1 MRRFASLILG
11 LLLPLLAVPSA
22 RAAQADTPSFANW
35 AAVVVAG
42 DWHAHSGGPT
52 EAFDNARRD
61 VGATLTRARL
71 LPRSG
76 SPVLGAPQALSGA
89 VKPRKTDLRAIHS
102 DLRDLAAKNPAG
114 CLVYLTSHGAPEGA
128 VLDEDILPP
137 SLLAAV
143 IDDACPARPSIV
155 VISAC
160 FSGVFVKP
168 LQRDDRMILTAAR
181 PDRTS
186 FGCSEDDK
194 YPYFD
199 DCFLSSAPTAH
210 DFAALGR
217 AVQAC
222 VARRERDT
230 GAEPASEPQLWI
242 GPGLRPLLPLYAFP
256 SASLPSRPSPP
267 PRQSGAERSGVHG
280 KDAGPDHS
288 PFDPWPG
295 RPRSL
300 LTLIFQKPARSCS

>member
-11 LLLPLLAVPSA
+11 LLLALLAVP
-22 RAAQADTPSFANW
+22 AQAQAPAGTERPFADW

-42 DWHAHSGGPT
+42 DWHAHSGGQT

-61 VGATLTRARL
+61 VGAALIRL
-71 LPRSG
+71 G
-76 SPVLGAPQALSGA
+76 FAPDAVRQYSVRPKRYPAL
-89 VKPRKTDLRAIHS
+89 KPAKTDLRAIHD
-102 DLRDLAAKNPAG
+102 DLRDLAARNTAG
-114 CLVYLTSHGAPEGA
+114 CLFYLTSHGAPEGA

-137 SLLAAV
+137 TLLAAV

-155 VISAC
+155 VVSAC
-160 FSGVFVKP
+160 FSGVFIKP

-181 PDRTS
+181 PDRAS

-199 DCFLSSAPTAH
+199 DCFLSSAPTAR

-222 VARRERDT
+222 VARRERET

-256 SASLPSRPSPP
+256 RPP
-267 PRQSGAERSGVHG
+267 PNAT
-280 KDAGPDHS
+280 P
-288 PFDPWPG
+288 
-295 RPRSL
+295 PR
-300 LTLIFQKPARSCS
+300 

>member
-1 MRRFASLILG
+1 MQRIASLVLG
-11 LLLPLLAVPSA
+11 LLLPLLAVPA
-22 RAAQADTPSFANW
+22 PALAQTLAQADTEHPFANW

-61 VGATLTRARL
+61 VSATLVGLGFAREAVRQYSVR
-71 LPRSG
+71 PKRY
-76 SPVLGAPQALSGA
+76 PA
-89 VKPRKTDLRAIHS
+89 VKPRKTDLRAIHA
-102 DLRDLAAKNPAG
+102 DLRDLAAKKSGG
-114 CLVYLTSHGAPEGA
+114 CLFYITSHGAPEGA
-128 VLDEDILPP
+128 VLNEDILPP

-155 VISAC
+155 VVSAC
-160 FSGVFVKP
+160 FSGVFVRP

-181 PDRTS
+181 SDRTS

-199 DCFLSSAPTAH
+199 DCFLSSAPAAH

-217 AVQAC
+217 AIQAC
-222 VARRERDT
+222 VTRRERET
-230 GAEPASEPQLWI
+230 GSEPASEPQLWV

-256 SASLPSRPSPP
+256 RPAPDAAPP
-267 PRQSGAERSGVHG
+267 PAISRR
-280 KDAGPDHS
+280 
-288 PFDPWPG
+288 
-295 RPRSL
+295 R
-300 LTLIFQKPARSCS
+300 

>member
-11 LLLPLLAVPSA
+11 LLLTSLLAAAP
-22 RAAQADTPSFANW
+22 AQADTPSFSNW
-35 AAVVVAG
+35 AVVVVAG
-42 DWHAHSGGPT
+42 DWRAHSGGPT

-61 VGATLTRARL
+61 VSATLLDLGFSPDAIRQYSMR
-71 LPRSG
+71 PRRY
-76 SPVLGAPQALSGA
+76 PAP
-89 VKPRKTDLRAIHS
+89 KPRKTDLGAIHA
-102 DLRDLAAKNPAG
+102 DLRDLATKRTAG

-128 VLDEDILPP
+128 LLGEDILPP
-137 SLLAAV
+137 SLLAAMV
-143 IDDACPARPSIV
+143 DDACPARPSIIV
-155 VISAC
+155 VSAC

-168 LQRDDRMILTAAR
+168 LQREDRMILTAAR

-199 DCFLSSAPTAH
+199 DCFLSSAPAAH
-210 DFAALGR
+210 DFAVLGR

-242 GPGLRPLLPLYAFP
+242 GAGLRPLLPLYAFP
-256 SASLPSRPSPP
+256 
-267 PRQSGAERSGVHG
+267 PRA
-280 KDAGPDHS
+280 P
-288 PFDPWPG
+288 
-295 RPRSL
+295 
-300 LTLIFQKPARSCS
+300 IKPAASPKRR

>member
-1 MRRFASLILG
+1 MQRIAGLVLG
-11 LLLPLLAVPSA
+11 LLLPLLAVLP
-22 RAAQADTPSFANW
+22 AQAQTQAQSVGAGGPSFANW

-42 DWHAHSGGPT
+42 DWHAHSGEPT

-61 VGATLTRARL
+61 VGAALTRFGFAPDAVRQYSVRPARY
-71 LPRSG
+71 P
-76 SPVLGAPQALSGA
+76 A
-89 VKPRKTDLRAIHS
+89 VKPGKTDLRAIHTG
-102 DLRDLAAKNPAG
+102 LRDLAAKNTAG
-114 CLVYLTSHGAPEGA
+114 CLFYITSHGAPEGA

-137 SLLAAV
+137 ALLAAV

-155 VISAC
+155 VVSAC

-186 FGCSEDDK
+186 FGCGEDDK

-222 VARRERDT
+222 VARREREV

-256 SASLPSRPSPP
+256 RPP
-267 PRQSGAERSGVHG
+267 PGSAPPGAALQR
-280 KDAGPDHS
+280 
-288 PFDPWPG
+288 
-295 RPRSL
+295 R
-300 LTLIFQKPARSCS
+300 

>member
-1 MRRFASLILG
+1 MHRIAGLVLG
-11 LLLPLLAVPSA
+11 LLLPLLAVLPA
-22 RAAQADTPSFANW
+22 RAQPAQSQSADVDAPSFTNW

-42 DWHAHSGGPT
+42 DWHAHSGEPT

-61 VGATLTRARL
+61 VGAALTRFGFTPAAVRQYSVR
-71 LPRSG
+71 PKRYPS
-76 SPVLGAPQALSGA
+76 
-89 VKPRKTDLRAIHS
+89 VKPGKTDLRTIHS
-102 DLRDLAAKNPAG
+102 GLRDLAAKNPAG
-114 CLVYLTSHGAPEGA
+114 CLVYITSHGAPEGA

-137 SLLAAV
+137 ALLAAV

-155 VISAC
+155 VVSAC

-186 FGCSEDDK
+186 FGCGEDDK

-222 VARRERDT
+222 VARREREV

-256 SASLPSRPSPP
+256 RPP
-267 PRQSGAERSGVHG
+267 PGSAPPGA
-280 KDAGPDHS
+280 
-288 PFDPWPG
+288 
-295 RPRSL
+295 RPKR
-300 LTLIFQKPARSCS
+300 R

>member
-1 MRRFASLILG
+1 MRRFASLVLG
-11 LLLPLLAVPSA
+11 LLLTSLLAAAPA
-22 RAAQADTPSFANW
+22 RADAPSFSNW

-61 VGATLTRARL
+61 VSATLL
-71 LPRSG
+71 DFG
-76 SPVLGAPQALSGA
+76 FSPDAIRQYSMRPKRYPAA
-89 VKPRKTDLRAIHS
+89 KPRKTELGAIHA
-102 DLRDLAAKNPAG
+102 DLRDLAVKHASG

-128 VLDEDILPP
+128 VLGKDILPP

-155 VISAC
+155 VVSAC
-160 FSGVFVKP
+160 FSGVFVKS
-168 LQRDDRMILTAAR
+168 LQREDRMILTAAR
-181 PDRTS
+181 PDRAS

-199 DCFLSSAPTAH
+199 DCFLSSAPAAR
-210 DFAALGR
+210 DFSALGR

-242 GPGLRPLLPLYAFP
+242 GAGLRPLLPLYTF
-256 SASLPSRPSPP
+256 P
-267 PRQSGAERSGVHG
+267 PRAPV
-280 KDAGPDHS
+280 
-288 PFDPWPG
+288 
-295 RPRSL
+295 
-300 LTLIFQKPARSCS
+300 TPAASAKRR

>member
-1 MRRFASLILG
+1 MQRIAGLILG
-11 LLLPLLAVPSA
+11 LLLPLLAVLP
-22 RAAQADTPSFANW
+22 AQAQSASPQTEGTEAPAFADW

-61 VGATLTRARL
+61 VSATLAD
-71 LPRSG
+71 
-76 SPVLGAPQALSGA
+76 LGFRPDAIRQYSVRPKRYPA
-89 VKPRKTDLRAIHS
+89 VKPGRTDLRAIHTG
-102 DLRDLAAKNPAG
+102 LRDLAAKNPAG
-114 CLVYLTSHGAPEGA
+114 CLFYITSHGAPEGA

-155 VISAC
+155 VVSAC

-168 LQRDDRMILTAAR
+168 LQRDDRMVLTAAR

-186 FGCSEDDK
+186 FGCGEDDK

-199 DCFLSSAPTAH
+199 DCFLSSAPSAH

-222 VARRERDT
+222 VARREREV

-256 SASLPSRPSPP
+256 SPP
-267 PRQSGAERSGVHG
+267 PQAAAPPER
-280 KDAGPDHS
+280 
-288 PFDPWPG
+288 
-295 RPRSL
+295 R
-300 LTLIFQKPARSCS
+300 

>member
-1 MRRFASLILG
+1 VR
-11 LLLPLLAVPSA
+11 
-22 RAAQADTPSFANW
+22 
-35 AAVVVAG
+35 
-42 DWHAHSGGPT
+42 
-52 EAFDNARRD
+52 
-61 VGATLTRARL
+61 
-71 LPRSG
+71 
-76 SPVLGAPQALSGA
+76 
-89 VKPRKTDLRAIHS
+89 PRKTDLHAIHA

-128 VLDEDILPP
+128 LLGEDLLPP

-168 LQRDDRMILTAAR
+168 LQREDRMILTAAR
-181 PDRTS
+181 PDRAS

-242 GPGLRPLLPLYAFP
+242 GAGSATAAAALRLPAA
-256 SASLPSRPSPP
+256 SARPTGSRFRS
-267 PRQSGAERSGVHG
+267 SGADRSGVHG
-280 KDAGPDHS
+280 KD
-288 PFDPWPG
+288 G
-295 RPRSL
+295 RPGSQPL
-300 LTLIFQKPARSCS
+300 

>member
-1 MRRFASLILG
+1 MKQTVGLILG
-11 LLLPLLAVPSA
+11 LLVLLLAQPV
-22 RAAQADTPSFANW
+22 RAADGPFAHW

-42 DWHAHSGGPT
+42 DWHGHSGGAT

-61 VGATLTRARL
+61 VSLTLADLGFSPGAIRQYSVR
-71 LPRSG
+71 PRRY
-76 SPVLGAPQALSGA
+76 PA
-89 VKPRKTDLRAIHS
+89 VKPGKTDLRRIHAG
-102 DLRDLAAKNPAG
+102 LRDLAVRNPAG
-114 CLVYLTSHGAPEGA
+114 CLFYVSSHGAPEG
-128 VLDEDILPP
+128 VQVDDGLLPP
-137 SLLAAV
+137 HLLAAM

-155 VISAC
+155 VVSAC
-160 FSGVFVKP
+160 FSGVFVRP
-168 LQRDDRMILTAAR
+168 LQKDDRMILTAAR
-181 PDRTS
+181 SDRAS

-199 DCFLSSAPTAH
+199 DCFLSSAPTAR

-256 SASLPSRPSPP
+256 PRPFPP
-267 PRQSGAERSGVHG
+267 GAR
-280 KDAGPDHS
+280 
-288 PFDPWPG
+288 
-295 RPRSL
+295 
-300 LTLIFQKPARSCS
+300 

>member
-1 MRRFASLILG
+1 MKRTASLVLG
-11 LLLPLLAVPSA
+11 LLALLLAQPV
-22 RAAQADTPSFANW
+22 RAAPLHATDGPFGQW

-61 VGATLTRARL
+61 VSLTLTTLGFSPDAIRQYSVR
-71 LPRSG
+71 PRRY
-76 SPVLGAPQALSGA
+76 PA
-89 VKPRKTDLRAIHS
+89 VKPGKTDLRRIQAG
-102 DLRDLAAKNPAG
+102 LRDLAVKNPAG
-114 CLVYLTSHGAPEGA
+114 CLFYISSHGAPEG
-128 VLDEDILPP
+128 VLVDDGVLPP
-137 SLLAAV
+137 ALLAAM
-143 IDDACPARPSIV
+143 IDDACPARPAIV

-160 FSGVFVKP
+160 FSGVFVRP
-168 LQRDDRMILTAAR
+168 LQKDDRMILTAAR
-181 PDRTS
+181 SDRTS

-222 VARRERDT
+222 VARKERDT
-230 GAEPASEPQLWI
+230 GMEPASEPQLWI

-256 SASLPSRPSPP
+256 RPTPP
-267 PRQSGAERSGVHG
+267 TP
-280 KDAGPDHS
+280 
-288 PFDPWPG
+288 
-295 RPRSL
+295 
-300 LTLIFQKPARSCS
+300 

>member
-1 MRRFASLILG
+1 MRRFASLVLG
-11 LLLPLLAVPSA
+11 LLSSLLVALPA
-22 RAAQADTPSFANW
+22 RASQPTDASPFANW

-52 EAFDNARRD
+52 ETFDNARRD
-61 VGATLTRARL
+61 VGATLADL
-71 LPRSG
+71 G
-76 SPVLGAPQALSGA
+76 FSPAAIRQYSVRPKRYPG
-89 VKPRKTDLRAIHS
+89 VKPGKSDLRAIHA
-102 DLRDLAAKNPAG
+102 DLRDMARRNAAG
-114 CLVYLTSHGAPEGA
+114 CLFYLTSHGAPEGA
-128 VLDEDILPP
+128 VLNEDILPP
-137 SLLAAV
+137 TLLAAV

-155 VISAC
+155 VVSAC

-186 FGCSEDDK
+186 FGCSDDDK

-199 DCFLSSAPTAH
+199 DCFLSSAPAAH

-256 SASLPSRPSPP
+256 HASRDPAKPAASL
-267 PRQSGAERSGVHG
+267 ER
-280 KDAGPDHS
+280 
-288 PFDPWPG
+288 
-295 RPRSL
+295 R
-300 LTLIFQKPARSCS
+300 

>member
-1 MRRFASLILG
+1 
-11 LLLPLLAVPSA
+11 
-22 RAAQADTPSFANW
+22 
-35 AAVVVAG
+35 VVAG

-61 VGATLTRARL
+61 VSVTLARL
-71 LPRSG
+71 GLRAGRRP
-76 SPVLGAPQALSGA
+76 PVLGAPQALSGGEA
-89 VKPRKTDLRAIHS
+89 AQDRPAAIHA

-155 VISAC
+155 VVSAC

-181 PDRTS
+181 PTAPRSAAARTTS
-186 FGCSEDDK
+186 TPISTTASCRRRR
-194 YPYFD
+194 
-199 DCFLSSAPTAH
+199 AH

-256 SASLPSRPSPP
+256 
-267 PRQSGAERSGVHG
+267 PRAPAKVRRFRG
-280 KDAGPDHS
+280 K
-288 PFDPWPG
+288 
-295 RPRSL
+295 RR
-300 LTLIFQKPARSCS
+300 

>member
-1 MRRFASLILG
+1 MKRIASLVLG
-11 LLLPLLAVPSA
+11 LLLPLLAVSSPT
-22 RAAQADTPSFANW
+22 RAPAQAPGQAQVRAETSFADW

-61 VGATLTRARL
+61 VAATLVRL
-71 LPRSG
+71 G
-76 SPVLGAPQALSGA
+76 FAPDA
-89 VKPRKTDLRAIHS
+89 VRQYSVRPKRYSAVRPGKTDLRGIYGG
-102 DLRDLAAKNPAG
+102 LRDLAAKNQAG
-114 CLVYLTSHGAPEGA
+114 CLVYITSHGAPEGA
-128 VLDEDILPP
+128 VLDNDILPP

-143 IDDACPARPSIV
+143 LDDACPGRPSIV

-199 DCFLSSAPTAH
+199 DCFLSSASTVH

-222 VARRERDT
+222 VARREQET
-230 GAEPASEPQLWI
+230 GAAPASEPQLWI
-242 GPGLRPLLPLYAFP
+242 GPSLRPLLPLYAFP
-256 SASLPSRPSPP
+256 HRP
-267 PRQSGAERSGVHG
+267 
-280 KDAGPDHS
+280 
-288 PFDPWPG
+288 PG
-295 RPRSL
+295 
-300 LTLIFQKPARSCS
+300 

>member
-11 LLLPLLAVPSA
+11 LLLTSLLAAAP
-22 RAAQADTPSFANW
+22 AQADTPSFSNW

-42 DWHAHSGGPT
+42 DWRAHSGGPT

-61 VGATLTRARL
+61 VSATLLGLGFSPDAIRQYSMR
-71 LPRSG
+71 PRRY
-76 SPVLGAPQALSGA
+76 PAP
-89 VKPRKTDLRAIHS
+89 KPRKTDLGAIHA
-102 DLRDLAAKNPAG
+102 DLRDLATKRTAG

-128 VLDEDILPP
+128 LLGEDILPP
-137 SLLAAV
+137 SLLAAMV
-143 IDDACPARPSIV
+143 DDACPARPSIIV
-155 VISAC
+155 VSAC

-168 LQRDDRMILTAAR
+168 LQREDRMILTAAR

-199 DCFLSSAPTAH
+199 DCFLSSAPAAH
-210 DFAALGR
+210 DFAVLGR

-242 GPGLRPLLPLYAFP
+242 GAGLRPLLPLYAFP
-256 SASLPSRPSPP
+256 
-267 PRQSGAERSGVHG
+267 PRA
-280 KDAGPDHS
+280 P
-288 PFDPWPG
+288 
-295 RPRSL
+295 
-300 LTLIFQKPARSCS
+300 IKPAASPKRR

>member
-1 MRRFASLILG
+1 MRRFASLVLG
-11 LLLPLLAVPSA
+11 LLLPLLLVAPA
-22 RAAQADTPSFANW
+22 RAAQANGSPFADW

-42 DWHAHSGGPT
+42 DWRAHSGGPT

-61 VGATLTRARL
+61 VSLTLAGL
-71 LPRSG
+71 G
-76 SPVLGAPQALSGA
+76 FSPDAIRQYSVRPKRYMA
-89 VKPRKTDLRAIHS
+89 VKPRKTDLRAIHA
-102 DLRDLAAKNPAG
+102 DLSALAATHPAG

-128 VLDEDILPP
+128 LLDEDLLPP
-137 SLLAAV
+137 TLLAAV
-143 IDDACPARPSIV
+143 VDDACPARPSIV
-155 VISAC
+155 VVSAC

-181 PDRTS
+181 SDRTS

-199 DCFLSSAPTAH
+199 DCFLSSAPTAR

-230 GAEPASEPQLWI
+230 GAKPASEPQLWI
-242 GPGLRPLLPLYAFP
+242 GAGLRPLLPLYAFP
-256 SASLPSRPSPP
+256 PPRNPTAPSRP
-267 PRQSGAERSGVHG
+267 
-280 KDAGPDHS
+280 
-288 PFDPWPG
+288 
-295 RPRSL
+295 
-300 LTLIFQKPARSCS
+300 